1 MSELYD
7 YKITYSVQPGG
18 WNYYTIN
25 IKAESPYEAEKI
37 FNNLTND
44 ELEELS
50 SSLVDQ
56 EVFDDYDTRH
66 VEEIDLSN
74 DPYYNETEEEYE
86 GL

>member
-7 YKITYSVQPGG
+7 YRITYSVIPRG

-25 IKAESPYEAEKI
+25 IKASSPYEAEKI
-37 FNNLTND
+37 FNNLSEE
-44 ELEELS
+44 ELETQS
-50 SSLVDQ
+50 KQVDQ
-56 EVFDDYDTRH
+56 EIYDDYSTRK

>member
-1 MSELYD
+1 MNELYD
-7 YKITYSVQPGG
+7 YKITYSVNVKGY
-18 WNYYTIN
+18 NYYTIN
-25 IKAESPYEAEKI
+25 IKAKSPYEAEKI
-37 FNNLTND
+37 FNNLLED

-50 SSLVDQ
+50 SSLIDQ
-56 EVFDDYDTRH
+56 EVFDDYNTRQ